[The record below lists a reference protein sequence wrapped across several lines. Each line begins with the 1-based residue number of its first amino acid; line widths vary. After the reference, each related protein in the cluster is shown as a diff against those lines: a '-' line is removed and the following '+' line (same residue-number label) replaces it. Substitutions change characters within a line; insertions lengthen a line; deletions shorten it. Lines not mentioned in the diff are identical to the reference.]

1 MELLNMGLHLEGGR
15 GGNTPLWGRK
25 TSVRRE
31 TSPGEVEGGVESQ
44 CSPPPPHLLLYQTLV
59 LYSFSK
65 SESSATSVD
74 MVQVVFFLFFF
85 CYSYVDVNYLK
96 CAQRW
101 SSAIAMVS
109 HYACAL

>member
-1 MELLNMGLHLEGGR
+1 MRLHLEGERGR
-15 GGNTPLWGRK
+15 EHSSLG
-25 TSVRRE
+25 
-31 TSPGEVEGGVESQ
+31 Q
-44 CSPPPPHLLLYQTLV
+44 APPPPPSPPLYQTLV

-65 SESSATSVD
+65 SESSTTSVD
-74 MVQVVFFLFFF
+74 MVQGFFVVFFAI
-85 CYSYVDVNYLK
+85 CRCNYLK